1 MRVVITFETGKYS
14 FRVFSYKAYNACMY
28 YRRMKSVLL
37 LLTPS
42 LNDRRKLKGQCT
54 DHTSVGSSSNP
65 HSLSFKKFLSYCPFK
80 FLVLLS
86 RINILNLNMPG
97 DFFSSPK
104 SNPSGPLI
112 NMLKVFWNTVYI
124 LGDICTVCVLKV
136 QKILSSPR
144 CH

>member
-1 MRVVITFETGKYS
+1 MH
-14 FRVFSYKAYNACMY
+14 NACVSDSM
-28 YRRMKSVLL
+28 MKSVLL
-37 LLTPS
+37 YFDGHPLS
-42 LNDRRKLKGQCT
+42 MIDRSKLKGQCT
-54 DHTSVGSSSNP
+54 DVIRGSVTSVGPSLNP
-65 HSLSFKKFLSYCPFK
+65 HSLSFKKFLSYCPIK

-144 CH
+144 CHYC